1 MEKVTLRV
9 EVEVNPT
16 ESPEKVR
23 VAVENI
29 FGNVQTVMHQTSG
42 GSRLEAEIENV
53 DALTRFCNLLRRE
66 RTRAAAKK
74 VFYDGLEGKTISFCL
89 NKQVAFAGH
98 VSFSKEAGE
107 SPLGPI
113 RVRLET
119 ENPRRL
125 IDWLTSMDV

>member
-1 MEKVTLRV
+1 MEKVILHV
-9 EVEVNPT
+9 EVDVNPT
-16 ESPEKVR
+16 ETPEKVR
-23 VAVENI
+23 AAVENI
-29 FGNVQTVMHQTSG
+29 FGNVQTVMHQTSS
-42 GSRLEAEIENV
+42 GSVLVAETEST
-53 DALTRFCNLLRRE
+53 DALTSFCNLLRRE
-66 RTRAAAKK
+66 RVRAAARK
-74 VFYDGLEGKTISFCL
+74 VFYDGLDGRAISFCL

-98 VSFSKEAGE
+98 VSFSKEVGE

>member
-1 MEKVTLRV
+1 MEKIVLHV
-9 EVEVNPT
+9 EAAVNPT

-29 FGNVQTVMHQTSG
+29 FGNVQTVTHQTSS
-42 GSRLEAEIENV
+42 GSRLVAESESM
-53 DALTRFCNLLRRE
+53 DALTWFCNLLRRE
-66 RTRAAAKK
+66 RIRAAAKK
-74 VFYDGLEGKTISFCL
+74 VFYDGLDGKAIGFCL

-98 VSFSKEAGE
+98 ISFSKEAGE